1 MRRCSSR
8 RLPRSPHATLPIEA
22 DGYLPDV
29 SMNLAGAFRR
39 VAEPQAHCGP
49 VPSGLAVGL
58 RASSQCMVLPRKIER
73 FLRHIDSGSSKL
85 DPVCNPPDP
94 MALCS
99 PSSDY
104 FQLRFGQRHR
114 LAQSVQRHSKC
125 VAMLSMAQDRRAK
138 IRGSNL
144 GELRL
149 LHHFRKPELR
159 REK

>member
-1 MRRCSSR
+1 
-8 RLPRSPHATLPIEA
+8 
-22 DGYLPDV
+22 
-29 SMNLAGAFRR
+29 
-39 VAEPQAHCGP
+39 
-49 VPSGLAVGL
+49 
-58 RASSQCMVLPRKIER
+58 
-73 FLRHIDSGSSKL
+73 
-85 DPVCNPPDP
+85 